1 MIHYT
6 ILPDELVWQGYNQ
19 MEKKAFKEVHVAHMT
34 MIVEQISETEA
45 QIVRL
50 ISPNPHDYM
59 NPKYFPGTKIAV
71 EPIFN

>member
-1 MIHYT
+1 M
-6 ILPDELVWQGYNQ
+6 
-19 MEKKAFKEVHVAHMT
+19 AHMT
-34 MIVEQISETEA
+34 MIIEQISETEV

-71 EPIFN
+71 EPIFD